1 MFIIQMIER
10 GYRHPDEMWYP
21 RYLWIQS
28 ESYTNA
34 TVLLSARY

>member
-1 MFIIQMIER
+1 
-10 GYRHPDEMWYP
+10 MWYP

-34 TVLLSARY
+34 TVLLSRTPTCQSELHHDLSRV